1 MGDFSPIFKFYLMS
15 FLDGLAPAVGAAGGS
30 LLGGLMDTS
39 NQEYLMQKQDKIN
52 KENATIA
59 YNRQRELTQ
68 DQALL
73 HKRGMEQA
81 GYNTAFGSN
90 GNVTSSANVD
100 QASPVSVPSPQGFG
114 QQLSTA
120 FGSFLQNSLVNAQR
134 RNVDADTNAKNI
146 DNATR
151 AIKNALVIGKQK
163 QDIGVSMLNYA
174 KDAFKFAVDKQYY
187 DRQQSAQTDE
197 MEANA
202 KRAQALQAIEEVNAM
217 FQYSRNEAELQKA
230 YQEFENLKKVYD
242 LTDAQI
248 VTEKGK
254 PRVQLSEVH
263 KNEASATESYSA
275 ASLNKAKEQH
285 ENELTRGQHLQNEL
299 DFWTQPDKLQ
309 EAFNRV
315 TLQQLEM
322 KRKAILN
329 VPRTL
334 AERWSRDAEQAY
346 NRIKS
351 GHASW
356 RDYKDY
362 YFELSRENL
371 SAFND
376 EVKDYAKILL
386 GILPGSSSGNAS
398 TKNDKN
404 VVTYSPQNY

>member
-1 MGDFSPIFKFYLMS
+1 MG
-15 FLDGLAPAVGAAGGS
+15 FLDGLAPALGSVGGS
-30 LLGGLMDTS
+30 FLGGLMDAS
-39 NQEYLMQKQDKIN
+39 NQESFMEKQDKIN

-90 GNVTSSANVD
+90 GNVTTSSNVD
-100 QASPVSVPSPQGFG
+100 QASPVSVPSPQGYG

-134 RNVDADTNAKNI
+134 KNVDADTNAKNI

-151 AIKNALVIGKQK
+151 AVENALRIKK
-163 QDIGVSMLNYA
+163 LNQDIGVSMLNYA
-174 KDAFKFAVDKQYY
+174 RDAFKFAVDKKYY
-187 DRQQSAQTDE
+187 DTQQSAQTDE
-197 MEANA
+197 MVASA
-202 KRAQALQAIEEVNAM
+202 KRAEALQKIEAINAE
-217 FQYSRNEAELQKA
+217 FARATTQKE
-230 YQEFENLKKVYD
+230 YEILTQQFENLKKAYE
-242 LTDAQI
+242 LTEAQI

-254 PRVQLSEVH
+254 PRVQISEIN
-263 KNEASATESYSA
+263 KNNASATESYSA
-275 ASLNKAKEQH
+275 ASLNKEKERH
-285 ENELTRGQHLQNEL
+285 EKEETRGQRLQNEL

-309 EAFNRV
+309 EAFNLV

-322 KRKAILN
+322 KRKEILN

-334 AERWSRDAEQAY
+334 AERWSREAEEAY
-346 NRIKS
+346 KRIKS

-362 YFELSRENL
+362 YLELSRENL
-371 SAFND
+371 SAVND
-376 EVKDYAKILL
+376 EVKDYLKIIV
-386 GILPGSSSGNAS
+386 GALPGSSSGNAT
-398 TKNDKN
+398 TKNSKN

>member
-151 AIKNALVIGKQK
+151 AIKNALEIGKQK

-174 KDAFKFAVDKQYY
+174 KDAFKFAVDQQYY
-187 DRQQSAQTDE
+187 QRQQAAQTE
-197 MEANA
+197 QQEADA
-202 KRAQALQAIEEVNAM
+202 KRAESLKAIEEVNAM

-275 ASLNKAKEQH
+275 ASLNKVKEQH

-329 VPRTL
+329 VPHTL

-362 YFELSRENL
+362 YLELSRENL

>member
-1 MGDFSPIFKFYLMS
+1 MG
-15 FLDGLAPAVGAAGGS
+15 FLDGLAPALGAVGGS
-30 LLGGLMDTS
+30 FLGGLMDAS
-39 NQEYLMQKQDKIN
+39 NQESFMEKQDKIN

-90 GNVTSSANVD
+90 GNVTTSANVD
-100 QASPVSVPSPQGFG
+100 QASPVSVPSPQGYG

-134 RNVDADTNAKNI
+134 KNVDADTNAKNI

-151 AIKNALVIGKQK
+151 AIKNALEIGKQK

-202 KRAQALQAIEEVNAM
+202 KRAQALQAIDEVNAM
-217 FQYSRNEAELQKA
+217 FQYSKNEADLQKA

-254 PRVQLSEVH
+254 PRVQISEINKNDASANQSNTAAALNVANTENVEEQTKGVKLNNEYLSKTLTDRINQQGYETVIKKVESLPKNYRDVVMRSYQWQVMCYKLEHNQQLSEQEIKNLDELLKLDYYDPH
-263 KNEASATESYSA
+263 KNVDHW
-275 ASLNKAKEQH
+275 LNF
-285 ENELTRGQHLQNEL
+285 T
-299 DFWTQPDKLQ
+299 
-309 EAFNRV
+309 NRF
-315 TLQQLEM
+315 
-322 KRKAILN
+322 K
-329 VPRTL
+329 
-334 AERWSRDAEQAY
+334 
-346 NRIKS
+346 
-351 GHASW
+351 
-356 RDYKDY
+356 
-362 YFELSRENL
+362 
-371 SAFND
+371 
-376 EVKDYAKILL
+376 
-386 GILPGSSSGNAS
+386 
-398 TKNDKN
+398 
-404 VVTYSPQNY
+404 

>member
-1 MGDFSPIFKFYLMS
+1 MGDISPIFKFYLMG
-15 FLDGLAPAVGAAGGS
+15 FLDGLAPALGAAGGS

-151 AIKNALVIGKQK
+151 AIKNALEIGKQK
-163 QDIGVSMLNYA
+163 QDIGVSMLHYA

-202 KRAQALQAIEEVNAM
+202 KRAHALQAIEEVNAM

-362 YFELSRENL
+362 YLELSRENL

>member
-1 MGDFSPIFKFYLMS
+1 MGDISPIFKFYLMS

-59 YNRQRELTQ
+59 YNRQRELTL

-81 GYNTAFGSN
+81 GYNTAFGAN

-100 QASPVSVPSPQGFG
+100 QASPVSVPSPQGYG
-114 QQLSTA
+114 QQLSSA

-151 AIKNALVIGKQK
+151 AIKNALDIGKQK

-174 KDAFKFAVDKQYY
+174 KDAFKFAVDQQYY
-187 DRQQSAQTDE
+187 QRQQAAQTE
-197 MEANA
+197 QKEADA
-202 KRAQALQAIEEVNAM
+202 KRAESLKAIEEVNAM
-217 FQYSRNEAELQKA
+217 FQYSKNEADLQKA

-263 KNEASATESYSA
+263 KNEASANASNTQ
-275 ASLNKAKEQH
+275 ASLNLANMGYVDEQTKGVKLN
-285 ENELTRGQHLQNEL
+285 NEYLGKTLTDRVNQQGYETLIKKVESLPHSYRDIIMRSYQWQVMCY
-299 DFWTQPDKLQ
+299 KL
-309 EAFNRV
+309 EHN
-315 TLQQLEM
+315 QQLSDQE
-322 KRKAILN
+322 
-329 VPRTL
+329 
-334 AERWSRDAEQAY
+334 
-346 NRIKS
+346 IKNL
-351 GHASW
+351 
-356 RDYKDY
+356 DELLKLDY
-362 YFELSRENL
+362 YDPHKNIDHWLQFASR
-371 SAFND
+371 F
-376 EVKDYAKILL
+376 K
-386 GILPGSSSGNAS
+386 
-398 TKNDKN
+398 
-404 VVTYSPQNY
+404 

>member
-1 MGDFSPIFKFYLMS
+1 MGDISPIFKFYLMS

-59 YNRQRELTQ
+59 YNRQRELTL

-73 HKRGMEQA
+73 HKRGLEQA

-100 QASPVSVPSPQGFG
+100 QASPVSIPSPQGFG

-151 AIKNALVIGKQK
+151 AIKNALEIGKQK

-202 KRAQALQAIEEVNAM
+202 KRAQALQAVEEVNAM

-254 PRVQLSEVH
+254 PRVQLSEIN
-263 KNEASATESYSA
+263 KNNASADQSRSA
-275 ASLNKAKEQH
+275 SELNKTQKE
-285 ENELTRGQHLQNEL
+285 G
-299 DFWTQPDKLQ
+299 FKLN
-309 EAFNRV
+309 NRY
-315 TLQQLEM
+315 LSL
-322 KRKAILN
+322 
-329 VPRTL
+329 TL
-334 AERWSRDAEQAY
+334 ADRVEQQGYDTLIKKVESLPHSYRDIVMRSHQWQVMCYKLEHNQSLTEQE
-346 NRIKS
+346 IKNL
-351 GHASW
+351 
-356 RDYKDY
+356 D
-362 YFELSRENL
+362 ELLKLDSYDPN
-371 SAFND
+371 
-376 EVKDYAKILL
+376 K
-386 GILPGSSSGNAS
+386 NAS
-398 TKNDKN
+398 NWINFINKMK
-404 VVTYSPQNY
+404 